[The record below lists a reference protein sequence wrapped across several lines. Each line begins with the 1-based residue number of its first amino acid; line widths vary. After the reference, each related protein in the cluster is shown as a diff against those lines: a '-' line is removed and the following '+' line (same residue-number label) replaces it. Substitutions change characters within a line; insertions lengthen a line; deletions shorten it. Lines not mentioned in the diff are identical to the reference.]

1 MHGEWEKSQARTWP
15 LQPERRAKSAVS
27 GPTMAWCGTR
37 LLATFSEMELFLDEV
52 NRHDRL
58 TSWNVNALQ
67 HPIGKRSYTE
77 ISSKPENQADDSE
90 IQSDAD
96 KEGR

>member
-1 MHGEWEKSQARTWP
+1 
-15 LQPERRAKSAVS
+15 
-27 GPTMAWCGTR
+27 
-37 LLATFSEMELFLDEV
+37 MELFLDEV